1 MASSES
7 ENMKGS
13 RPISSSRVMLSGAEL
28 VCSVLITRWPVSEAS
43 TAMRAVSSSRISPI
57 MMTSGSARRK
67 VRMAAAKVQPM
78 RALTCTW
85 RSPSWVISTGSSAVQ
100 ILRPSVL
107 SSRITECRVVVL
119 PQPVGPLMRISP

>member
-1 MASSES
+1 M
-7 ENMKGS
+7 NGS

-85 RSPSWVISTGSSAVQ
+85 RSPSCVISTGSSAVQ
-100 ILRPSVL
+100 ILRFSVF
-107 SSRITECRVVVL
+107 SSRITECSVVVL
-119 PQPVGPLMRISP
+119 PQPVGPQIRISP